1 MIRTLGCDFK
11 VKKRILIKKFM
22 NFFEKNGYFYEALLD
37 LDLIIP
43 YNLIYYADTNIFS
56 VIPAY

>member
-1 MIRTLGCDFK
+1 
-11 VKKRILIKKFM
+11 M

-43 YNLIYYADTNIFS
+43 YNLIYYADNNIF
-56 VIPAY
+56 